1 MTDQPTTP
9 PGRSSSTPATVVPY
23 LAVKGAA
30 AALTFYAE
38 AFGAEEILRM
48 EQDGKI
54 GHAEFR
60 IGRATFYLADEWE
73 PMKVRSPL
81 TLGGYSVSLALVVT
95 DADAFV
101 QHLAD
106 CGATVERPVEDGPAE
121 GLRAGWVIDPYG
133 HRWHIAAPTAGS
145 AAAR

>member
-1 MTDQPTTP
+1 MNDQPRTP
-9 PGRSSSTPATVVPY
+9 PGRTSSTPASVIPY
-23 LAVKGAA
+23 LAVNGAA
-30 AALTFYAE
+30 AALDFYAE
-38 AFGAEEILRM
+38 AFGAEEIMRL

-73 PMKVRSPL
+73 QMLVRSPL
-81 TLGGYSVSLALVVT
+81 SLGGYPVSLALTVT

-133 HRWHIAAPTAGS
+133 HRWHIAAPTGS
-145 AAAR
+145 GADR